1 MSVIKKLVVFF
12 IESNLFIA
20 LVATFFTLETQLL
33 LGLELQF
40 HPYLFIIF
48 FATFFDY
55 NLHRLYTLKYS
66 ETALKS
72 DKYSWLNQH
81 KKLFY
86 TLMVLASLGFIACL
100 FVADKRVIISLLPF
114 AVSTIMYSIP
124 LIPYHGRFIRL
135 RDVPYMK
142 AFIITL
148 NWTFI
153 TFLLPYVKSET
164 YISALDFTVIN
175 TFRFLWIFALCLP
188 FDIRD
193 IESDVS
199 YGLKTIPNQLGAK
212 KSLLLASASNIA
224 SGIIAM
230 LYFVLMH
237 QFHYAFAFALIS
249 IITHIVLNNSKLQ
262 SYKYYYW
269 GIIDGCLLIH
279 FLIVWLSKLIG

>member
-1 MSVIKKLVVFF
+1 VSVIKKLVIFF
-12 IESNLFIA
+12 IESNLYIA
-20 LVATFFTLETQLL
+20 LVATFFTLETQIL

-81 KKLFY
+81 QKLFY
-86 TLMVLASLGFIACL
+86 TLMILASLGFIACL
-100 FVADKRVIISLLPF
+100 FVADRRVILSLLPF

-135 RDVPYMK
+135 RDVPYLK
-142 AFIITL
+142 AFIISL

-164 YISALDFTVIN
+164 SIPIIDFTILNVL
-175 TFRFLWIFALCLP
+175 RFLWIFALCLP

-193 IESDVS
+193 IESDLS
-199 YGLKTIPNQLGAK
+199 YGLKTIPNQLGAIR
-212 KSLLLASASNIA
+212 SLVLASICNIA
-224 SGIIAM
+224 SGVIAM
-230 LYFVLMH
+230 LYFGWMH
-237 QFHYAFAFALIS
+237 QYHFVFAFGLIS
-249 IITHIVLNNSKLQ
+249 IFTHVVLNNSKLK
-262 SYKYYYW
+262 SYKYYHW
-269 GIIDGCLLIH
+269 GIVDGCLLLH
-279 FLIVWLSKLIG
+279 FLIVYLAK